1 MEFLIVMA
9 LSICIYLAFSKR
21 ESSSGSSSTNPR
33 EPIAAKP
40 VPSKPKVE
48 TGAAAAAK
56 VNVNVNVSSFQRA
69 AVNTSADKKDS
80 SASKATGSQSWQSI
94 KFAIV
99 GLQYFDVSFDTKER
113 NNFTDIA
120 LRREP
125 TNRHDSNAVEVFA
138 RGEKVGYI
146 NKEAAVIISAVLR
159 AGQTY
164 TVEFVEHFPQSISMR
179 FRYR

>member
-1 MEFLIVMA
+1 MMA

-21 ESSSGSSSTNPR
+21 ESSSGSSSTKPR

>member
-1 MEFLIVMA
+1 LEFLIVMA

-21 ESSSGSSSTNPR
+21 ESSSGSSSTKPR

>member
-21 ESSSGSSSTNPR
+21 ESSSGSSSTKPR

-56 VNVNVNVSSFQRA
+56 VNVNVSSFQRA

>member
-21 ESSSGSSSTNPR
+21 ESSSGSSSTKPR

-99 GLQYFDVSFDTKER
+99 GLQYFDVSFDTKEL

>member
-1 MEFLIVMA
+1 MA

-21 ESSSGSSSTNPR
+21 ESSSGSSSTKPR

>member
-1 MEFLIVMA
+1 VMA

-21 ESSSGSSSTNPR
+21 ESSSGSSSTKPR

>member
-1 MEFLIVMA
+1 MA

-21 ESSSGSSSTNPR
+21 ESSSGSSSTKPR

-99 GLQYFDVSFDTKER
+99 GLQYFDVSFDTKAR

>member
-1 MEFLIVMA
+1 MA

-21 ESSSGSSSTNPR
+21 ESSSGSSSTKPR

-80 SASKATGSQSWQSI
+80 SASKATGSQSWKSI

>member
-21 ESSSGSSSTNPR
+21 ESSSGSSSTKPR